1 MWPFSKKIGDNNLK
15 LSTHNLCKKS
25 NLKRSLKNKS
35 KKEKPKMRRLNDN
48 SQSQLLLIGVKG
60 SYLVR
65 TKKLEMFLSTNLLC
79 NASQDKQLLSMI
91 ETIKML

>member
-48 SQSQLLLIGVKG
+48 SQSESMLIGVKG

-79 NASQDKQLLSMI
+79 KGNRGKQLHSMI
-91 ETIKML
+91 